1 MLDPQRRRSLSIL
14 FVTALLF
21 WSSLASLLPT
31 LPLYV
36 QYVGGTKQ
44 QIGLVMGAFAIG
56 LLFSRRW
63 LGSQADTKGRKRV
76 VLIGAVVA
84 MLAPLCYL
92 FVKSIPLLLVTR
104 AFHGISI
111 AAFTTGYSALVT
123 DISPPN
129 RRGELIGLMSLANP
143 LGMAFGPALG
153 GYMQAWAG
161 YTPLFII
168 SSCLGFL
175 SLIFTTQVWE
185 PGYGDGDKSETGEV
199 NQAEP
204 YWQLLWTPRI
214 RIPTIVL
221 LLVGL
226 VFGTLSTF
234 IPLFIKETGV
244 DLNVGLFY
252 TTAAIASFLIRFTVG
267 RASDRYGRGLF
278 ITGGLLCYAIS
289 MCILSMAHH
298 SSAFLLGAFLEGC
311 GAGTVFPMIITLIS
325 DRATAQERGRLF
337 SLCIGGFDLGM
348 AIAGPTLGFIAEL
361 VGYRN
366 MFILGTGLASL
377 ATLIFVTFSSKDI
390 PHSLRFALGQG
401 KDIYAIK

>member
-1 MLDPQRRRSLSIL
+1 MLDPQRRGSLSIL
-14 FVTALLF
+14 FVSALLF

-44 QIGLVMGAFAIG
+44 QIGLVMGSFAIG

-76 VLIGAVVA
+76 VLIGTLVA

-92 FVKSIPLLLVTR
+92 FVKSVPLLLVIR

-123 DISPPN
+123 DISPAN

-153 GYMQAWAG
+153 GYVQAWAG

-175 SLIFTTQVWE
+175 SLISTTQVWE

-199 NQAEP
+199 YQAQP

-252 TTAAIASFLIRFTVG
+252 TTAAIASFLIRFPVG

-298 SSAFLLGAFLEGC
+298 SSVFLLGAFLEGC
-311 GAGTVFPMIITLIS
+311 GGGTVFPMIITLIS
-325 DRATAQERGRLF
+325 DHATAQERGRLF

-366 MFILGTGLASL
+366 MFILGTGLGSL

-401 KDIYAIK
+401 EDIYAIK

>member
-1 MLDPQRRRSLSIL
+1 MLDPQRRGSLSIL
-14 FVTALLF
+14 FVSALLF

-76 VLIGAVVA
+76 VLIGTLVAV
-84 MLAPLCYL
+84 LAPLCYL
-92 FVKSIPLLLVTR
+92 FVKSIPLLLVIR

-129 RRGELIGLMSLANP
+129 RRGELIGLMSLGNP
-143 LGMAFGPALG
+143 LGMALGPALG
-153 GYMQAWAG
+153 GYVQAWAG

-175 SLIFTTQVWE
+175 SLICTTQVWE
-185 PGYGDGDKSETGEV
+185 PGYGDGDTSEIGEV
-199 NQAEP
+199 NQAQP

-221 LLVGL
+221 LLIGL

-234 IPLFIKETGV
+234 IPLYIKETGV

-252 TTAAIASFLIRFTVG
+252 TTAAIASFLIRFPVG

-278 ITGGLLCYAIS
+278 ITGGLLSYAIS
-289 MCILSMAHH
+289 MCILSMAHD
-298 SSAFLLGAFLEGC
+298 SSVFLLGAFLEGC
-311 GAGTVFPMIITLIS
+311 GGGTVIPMTITLIS
-325 DRATAQERGRLF
+325 DRANPQERGRLF

-366 MFILGTGLASL
+366 MFILGTGLGSL
-377 ATLIFVTFSSKDI
+377 ATLIFITFSSKDI

-401 KDIYAIK
+401 KDVYAIK